1 MDDPRNTDNAWMETV
16 AVNFHDD
23 TGEIFSEFKLQVS
36 KKKKINLLTSSIVYA
51 IDQNKICIIYEY
63 GWGRKQNLKIRSR
76 EEFCKWEVLENT
88 TQWKAIWDTA

>member
-36 KKKKINLLTSSIVYA
+36 
-51 IDQNKICIIYEY
+51 Q
-63 GWGRKQNLKIRSR
+63 
-76 EEFCKWEVLENT
+76 
-88 TQWKAIWDTA
+88 KAISKSDRGEAFAKQMSKRGGEWAK